1 LAHWEYLYLL
11 TLQSYSPQE
20 NIRRRSPQ
28 RESQIWLPQKSSIS
42 MAPYALLDAA
52 PAAFQT
58 PVPLETCLGSGGGWT
73 IHGWGS
79 ERPIRAFQV
88 EVAPVR
94 QRPSESVRCENLN
107 NDYREMGPVAGERKR
122 ALRRSR
128 DFRLPVRAGKI
139 KLIIRLHPI
148 PGLRSLQGGIQSAVG
163 YALRPPSL
171 DGMRSCGRRP
181 RAKNQPHDRIAGS
194 LAGLDAAACV
204 RLAAVRWRRR
214 LTILQTGSCRLRKR
228 RIRRGSGRVHS
239 SK

>member
-1 LAHWEYLYLL
+1 L
-11 TLQSYSPQE
+11 
-20 NIRRRSPQ
+20 
-28 RESQIWLPQKSSIS
+28 
-42 MAPYALLDAA
+42 
-52 PAAFQT
+52 
-58 PVPLETCLGSGGGWT
+58 
-73 IHGWGS
+73 
-79 ERPIRAFQV
+79 
-88 EVAPVR
+88 EVAAAGPFTVGVR
-94 QRPSESVRCENLN
+94 SGRFGRFRLRLPRFVSDRVNPCAVNNLN

-204 RLAAVRWRRR
+204 WLAAVRWRRR
-214 LTILQTGSCRLRKR
+214 LTVLQTGSCRLRKR